1 MHAHRYW
8 LHWITTYLM
17 RHLLR
22 VQQSP
27 PGYPPSRLLIIVDG
41 QLIGSPACSAALAL
55 LVIFR
60 RTRVLR
66 KCRKGECP
74 GGIETSVRSKGASI
88 HSTVY
93 WCCQQKASTTCI
105 TVERVEAECT
115 KFVTHSSQW
124 RKKLCGLN
132 KKIGCHGI
140 VPWGMERLTS
150 DLSSAAKLLPN
161 QQIS

>member
-1 MHAHRYW
+1 
-8 LHWITTYLM
+8 M

-74 GGIETSVRSKGASI
+74 GGNRNVRSFQRGQCQF
-88 HSTVY
+88 HGVLMLSTESVDHVY
-93 WCCQQKASTTCI
+93 YGRA
-105 TVERVEAECT
+105 R
-115 KFVTHSSQW
+115 
-124 RKKLCGLN
+124 RG
-132 KKIGCHGI
+132 
-140 VPWGMERLTS
+140 
-150 DLSSAAKLLPN
+150 
-161 QQIS
+161 